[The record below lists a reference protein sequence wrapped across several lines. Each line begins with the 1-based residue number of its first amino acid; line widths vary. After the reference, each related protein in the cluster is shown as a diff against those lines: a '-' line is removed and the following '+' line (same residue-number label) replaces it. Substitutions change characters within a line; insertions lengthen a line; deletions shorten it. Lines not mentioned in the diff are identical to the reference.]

1 MAKKISVA
9 VIGLGQFG
17 RAVVEELVNN
27 GMDVIAIDEDEEA
40 VRRVAPFLPTA
51 FIADSTSEDALRELG
66 IDGVDVAIIAFGN
79 NQEAS
84 VLTTIILRELGVKRI
99 VVRVD
104 NEQYARVMLK
114 LGASE
119 VIAPQ
124 KMAGESLANRIWND
138 DYKDFYKLDDKY
150 SIVSIKIDEYYPG
163 TTIMNLNPN
172 FKYGVSIVL
181 IVRNGHSF
189 VPSGRDSILAN
200 DDVFCVGTTKDIQ
213 RFGEDINEAGEK
225 NKLKK
230 EKEKKEGKRGL
241 RRKAKEE
248 PEKAK

>member
-9 VIGLGQFG
+9 VLGLGQFG
-17 RAVVEELVNN
+17 RAIVEELVNN
-27 GMDVIAIDEDEEA
+27 GMDVIAIDTDEDA
-40 VRRVAPFLPTA
+40 VRKVAPLLPTA

-66 IDGVDVAIIAFGN
+66 IDSVDVAIIAFGG

-84 VLTTIILRELGVKRI
+84 VLTTILLKELGVKRI

-104 NEQYARVMLK
+104 NEQYAKVLLR

-119 VIAPQ
+119 IIAPQ

-138 DYKDFYKLDDKY
+138 DYKDFYKLDEKY
-150 SIVSIKIDEYYPG
+150 SIVSIKVDENYPG
-163 TTIMNLNPN
+163 STIADMNPN

-200 DDVFCVGTTKDIQ
+200 DDIFCVGTTKDIQ
-213 RFGEDINEAGEK
+213 RFGLALNEAG
-225 NKLKK
+225 NKVKAKEDKK
-230 EKEKKEGKRGL
+230 AA
-241 RRKAKEE
+241 RKAK
-248 PEKAK
+248 KAKKGASEED

>member
-9 VIGLGQFG
+9 VLGLGQFG
-17 RAVVEELVNN
+17 IAIVEELVNN
-27 GMDVIAIDEDEEA
+27 GMDVIAIDENDEA
-40 VRRVAPFLPTA
+40 VRKVAPYLPTA
-51 FIADSTSEDALRELG
+51 FIADCTNEDALKELG
-66 IDGVDVAIIAFGN
+66 VDGVDVAIVAFGS

-84 VLTTIILRELGVKRI
+84 VMTTILLKELGVKRI

-104 NEQYARVMLK
+104 NEHYARVMLK

-138 DYKDFYKLDDKY
+138 DYKDFYKLDEKF
-150 SIVSIKIDEYYPG
+150 SIVSIKVDEYYPG
-163 TTIMNLNPN
+163 TTIVSLNPN

-181 IVRNGHSF
+181 IVRDGHSF

-200 DDVFCVGTTKDIQ
+200 DDIFCVGSTKDIQ
-213 RFGEDINEAGEK
+213 RFGLDINEAGQK
-225 NKLKK
+225 NKLKL
-230 EKEKKEGKRGL
+230 EKSEKKPRRSL
-241 RRKAKEE
+241 RKKSSEDKE
-248 PEKAK
+248 

>member
-9 VIGLGQFG
+9 VLGLGQFG
-17 RAVVEELVNN
+17 RAIVEELVNN
-27 GMDVIAIDEDEEA
+27 GMDVIAIDTNEDA
-40 VRRVAPFLPTA
+40 VRRIAPLLPTA
-51 FIADSTSEDALRELG
+51 FIADSTNEDALRELG
-66 IDGVDVAIIAFGN
+66 IDGVDVAIIAFGD

-84 VLTTIILRELGVKRI
+84 VLTTILLKELGVKRI

-104 NEQYARVMLK
+104 NEHYAKVMLK

-138 DYKDFYKLDDKY
+138 DYKDFYKLDEKY
-150 SIVSIKIDEYYPG
+150 SIVSIKVDKKYPG
-163 TTIMNLNPN
+163 STIADMNPN

-189 VPSGRDSILAN
+189 VPSGRDSILAQ
-200 DDVFCVGTTKDIQ
+200 DDIFCVGTTKDIQ
-213 RFGEDINEAGEK
+213 RFGLALVEAGAKEDK
-225 NKLKK
+225 KAAKKAKKGLKK
-230 EKEKKEGKRGL
+230 G
-241 RRKAKEE
+241 ADEE
-248 PEKAK
+248 A

>member
-9 VIGLGQFG
+9 VLGLGQFG
-17 RAVVEELVNN
+17 RAIVEELVNN
-27 GMDVIAIDEDEEA
+27 GMDVIAIDTDEEA
-40 VRRVAPFLPTA
+40 VRRIAPLLPTA
-51 FIADSTSEDALRELG
+51 FIADSTNEDALKELG
-66 IDGVDVAIIAFGN
+66 IDGVDVAIVAFGG

-84 VLTTIILRELGVKRI
+84 VLTTILLKELGVKRI

-104 NEQYARVMLK
+104 NEHYARVMIK

-138 DYKDFYKLDDKY
+138 DYKDFYKLDEKY
-150 SIVSIKIDEYYPG
+150 SIVSIKVDENYPG
-163 TTIMNLNPN
+163 MTIMAMNPN

-200 DDVFCVGTTKDIQ
+200 DDIFCVGTTKDIQ
-213 RFGEDINEAGEK
+213 RFGLDINEAG
-225 NKLKK
+225 NKI
-230 EKEKKEGKRGL
+230 
-241 RRKAKEE
+241 KAKEDRKAAK
-248 PEKAK
+248 KAKKSKKEEEE

>member
-9 VIGLGQFG
+9 VLGLGQFG
-17 RAVVEELVNN
+17 RAIVEELVNN
-27 GMDVIAIDEDEEA
+27 GMDVIAIDTDEEA
-40 VRRVAPFLPTA
+40 VRKIAPLLPTA
-51 FIADSTSEDALRELG
+51 FIADSTNDDALKELG
-66 IDGVDVAIIAFGN
+66 IDSVDVAIVAFGG

-84 VLTTIILRELGVKRI
+84 VLTTILLKELGVKRI

-104 NEQYARVMLK
+104 NEQYAKVLLK

-119 VIAPQ
+119 IIAPQ

-150 SIVSIKIDEYYPG
+150 SIVSIKVDENYPG
-163 TTIMNLNPN
+163 STIVDMNPN

-200 DDVFCVGTTKDIQ
+200 DDIFCVGTTKDIQ
-213 RFGEDINEAGEK
+213 RFGLALNEAGNRVKSKEDKKALKK
-225 NKLKK
+225 NKKK
-230 EKEKKEGKRGL
+230 GKKDD
-241 RRKAKEE
+241 AEE
-248 PEKAK
+248 A

>member
-9 VIGLGQFG
+9 VLGLGQFG
-17 RAVVEELVNN
+17 RAIVEELVNN
-27 GMDVIAIDEDEEA
+27 GMDVIAIDTDEDA
-40 VRRVAPFLPTA
+40 VRRIAPLLPTA
-51 FIADSTSEDALRELG
+51 FIADSTNEDALKELG
-66 IDGVDVAIIAFGN
+66 IDEVDVAIVAFGG
-79 NQEAS
+79 NQEGS
-84 VLTTIILRELGVKRI
+84 VLTTILLKELGVKRI

-104 NEQYARVMLK
+104 NEHYARVMLK

-138 DYKDFYKLDDKY
+138 DYKDFYKLDEKY
-150 SIVSIKIDEYYPG
+150 SIVSIKVDENYPG
-163 TTIMNLNPN
+163 MTIMAMNPN

-200 DDVFCVGTTKDIQ
+200 DDIFCVGTTKDIQ
-213 RFGEDINEAGEK
+213 RFGVDINEAG
-225 NKLKK
+225 NKLKAK
-230 EKEKKEGKRGL
+230 ED
-241 RRKAKEE
+241 RKAAKKAKKAKDKEE
-248 PEKAK
+248 E

>member
-9 VIGLGQFG
+9 VLGLGQFG
-17 RAVVEELVNN
+17 RAIVEELVNN
-27 GMDVIAIDEDEEA
+27 GMDVIAIDTDEEA
-40 VRRVAPFLPTA
+40 VRKIAPLLPTA
-51 FIADSTSEDALRELG
+51 FIADSTNDDALKELG
-66 IDGVDVAIIAFGN
+66 IDSVDVAIIAFGG

-84 VLTTIILRELGVKRI
+84 VLTTILLKELGVKRI

-104 NEQYARVMLK
+104 NEQYAKVLLK

-119 VIAPQ
+119 IIAPQ

-150 SIVSIKIDEYYPG
+150 SIVSIKVDENYPG
-163 TTIMNLNPN
+163 STIVDMNPN

-200 DDVFCVGTTKDIQ
+200 DDIFCVGTTKDIQ
-213 RFGEDINEAGEK
+213 RFGLALNEAGNRVKSKEDKKALKK
-225 NKLKK
+225 NKKK
-230 EKEKKEGKRGL
+230 GKKDD
-241 RRKAKEE
+241 AEE
-248 PEKAK
+248 A

>member
-17 RAVVEELVNN
+17 RSVVEELVNN

-51 FIADSTSEDALRELG
+51 FIADSTNEDALKELG
-66 IDGVDVAIIAFGN
+66 VDGVDVAIIAFGN

-84 VLTTIILRELGVKRI
+84 VLTTILLKELGVKRI

-104 NEQYARVMLK
+104 NEHYARVMLK

-150 SIVSIKIDEYYPG
+150 SIVSIKIDENYPG
-163 TTIMNLNPN
+163 TTIMNLNPT

-181 IVRNGHSF
+181 VVRNKHSF
-189 VPSGRDSILAN
+189 VPTGRDSILAN

-213 RFGEDINEAGEK
+213 RFGEDINEAGAK
-225 NKLKK
+225 NKAKE
-230 EKEKKEGKRGL
+230 EKEKAEGKRGL
-241 RRKAKEE
+241 RKKAKEE
-248 PEKAK
+248 KAK

>member
-9 VIGLGQFG
+9 VLGLGQFG
-17 RAVVEELVNN
+17 RAIVEELVNN
-27 GMDVIAIDEDEEA
+27 GMDVIAIDTNEEA
-40 VRRVAPFLPTA
+40 VRRVAPLLPTA
-51 FIADSTSEDALRELG
+51 FIADSSNEDALRELG
-66 IDGVDVAIIAFGN
+66 IEDVDVAIVAFGS
-79 NQEAS
+79 NQESS
-84 VLTTIILRELGVKRI
+84 VLTTILLKELGVKRI

-104 NEQYARVMLK
+104 NEHYAKVMLK

-138 DYKDFYKLDDKY
+138 DYKDFYKLDEKY
-150 SIVSIKIDEYYPG
+150 SIVSIKVDENYPG
-163 TTIMNLNPN
+163 STIMDMNPN

-200 DDVFCVGTTKDIQ
+200 DEVFCVGTTKDIQ
-213 RFGEDINEAGEK
+213 RFGVALNEVGTKSKA
-225 NKLKK
+225 KK
-230 EKEKKEGKRGL
+230 EDK
-241 RRKAKEE
+241 KAKKSKKTSTGEE
-248 PEKAK
+248 E